1 MTNIETQEGWKEYIE
16 SLPEITPEMLYSVDI
31 VCKDVTYRHGLVLAV
46 NDAQAI
52 EQFDITFLEIHRE
65 EEGYQDPEALVL
77 VSPED
82 ANGDRRELARI
93 DLV

>member
-1 MTNIETQEGWKEYIE
+1 MTNIATQEGWKEYIE
-16 SLPEITPEMLYSVDI
+16 SLPEVTPEMLYSVDI
-31 VCKDVTYRHGLVLAV
+31 VCKDVTHRHGLVLAM

-65 EEGYQDPEALVL
+65 EEGYEEPEALVL

-82 ANGDRRELARI
+82 ANGERRELARI

>member
-1 MTNIETQEGWKEYIE
+1 MTNIATDQGWREYIE

-31 VCKDVTYRHGLVLAV
+31 VCKETTHRHGLVLAM

-65 EEGYQDPEALVL
+65 EEGYEEPESLVL

-82 ANGDRRELARI
+82 ENGERRELARI

>member
-1 MTNIETQEGWKEYIE
+1 MTNIATDQGWRDYIE
-16 SLPEITPEMLYSVDI
+16 SLPEVTPEMLYSVDI
-31 VCKDVTYRHGLVLAV
+31 VCKDKTYRHGLVLAV
-46 NDAQAI
+46 TDAQAI

-65 EEGYQDPEALVL
+65 EEGYEDPESLVL

>member
-1 MTNIETQEGWKEYIE
+1 MTNIATDQGWRDYIE

-31 VCKDVTYRHGLVLAV
+31 VCKDKTYRHGLVLATT
-46 NDAQAI
+46 DAQAI

-65 EEGYQDPEALVL
+65 EEGYEDPESLVL

-82 ANGDRRELARI
+82 ADGERRELARI